1 MSEATTHRGVI
12 VTAAGTGVNLA
23 LGVLYAWS
31 VIKSAIP
38 DSWEWTNANK
48 ALPYSVACLMFALA
62 MIPAGRLQDK
72 IGPRWVATLGG
83 VFAGAGC
90 VVAGLCGSS
99 LTGFVLG
106 FGMLGGIGIG
116 FGYAAATPPAVKWFP
131 PHRTGLIAG
140 IVVAGFGLASVYIA
154 PLASWLLA
162 EFAGTT
168 TGGTIEKGVS
178 QTMIIFGGA
187 FLIMVTAL
195 AQLIKDPPPGY
206 VAHGTAKSAPLTVNV
221 PWCEMLKTAQFYV
234 LWIMY
239 FAGAAA
245 GLTFISVA
253 QNLGKQSLGEL
264 AFVAV
269 VVLAIGNAGGR
280 VLAGFVSDRLGRQT
294 TLCTVFLLQALIVA
308 ALFFA
313 RTSGMWPLL
322 LAILVVIGGNY
333 GANLSLFPSASK
345 DYFGLKGFGLNYGI
359 LFTAWGSAGLI
370 MPWVNGRIADVTGSE
385 DWTYA
390 IIIALLLAAAA
401 LTFVSRRLGTS
412 PILASPA
419 FAPDSSLR
427 EKSA

>member
-1 MSEATTHRGVI
+1 MSETTGNRGII

-38 DSWEWTNANK
+38 DSWEWSNANK

-83 VFAGAGC
+83 IFAGAGC
-90 VVAGLCGSS
+90 IVAGLCGSS
-99 LTGFVLG
+99 LVGFVLG
-106 FGMLGGIGIG
+106 FGVLGGVGIG

-131 PHRTGLIAG
+131 PQRTGLVAG

-162 EFAGTT
+162 TFATT
-168 TGGTIEKGVS
+168 TAAGAVEKGVS
-178 QTMIIFGGA
+178 QTMMVFGLA
-187 FLIMVTAL
+187 FLVMVTVL
-195 AQLIKDPPPGY
+195 AQLLRDPPPGY
-206 VAHGTAKSAPLTVNV
+206 VAQGAGKSATPAVNV
-221 PWCEMLKTAQFYV
+221 PWSDMLRTAHFYV

-264 AFVAV
+264 AFLAV

-280 VLAGFVSDRLGRQT
+280 VLAGSVSDRLGRQT
-294 TLCTVFLLQALIVA
+294 TLCTVFLLQAFIVGV
-308 ALFFA
+308 LFFA
-313 RTSGMWPLL
+313 RAGGAWPLL
-322 LAILVVIGGNY
+322 LAILLLIGANY

-370 MPWVNGRIADVTGSE
+370 MPWVNGRITDVTGSE

-390 IIIALLLAAAA
+390 IIIALLLGAAA
-401 LTFVSRRLGTS
+401 LTFVSRT
-412 PILASPA
+412 LAGSA
-419 FAPDSSLR
+419 QAATLLR
-427 EKSA
+427 PRTA